1 MTNFMFISAIS
12 KLAPDDY
19 TGFTFFV
26 GCMAMMA
33 ASAFFFLSLSQ
44 FDKKWRTSVLVS
56 GLITFIAAVHYFY
69 MKEYWSM
76 NAYVEGVLST
86 DPKIL
91 GLASPTFFR
100 YVDWILTVP
109 LMCLEFY
116 LILKVAG
123 AKTGLLW
130 KMIFYSLVMLVT
142 GYMGETVC
150 KDQAALWGFISGVAY
165 FAIAY
170 EIWLG
175 SAAKMAKAA
184 GGAVLDAHKILC
196 WFVLVGWAIYPLG
209 YMIGTD
215 GWYDRIDG
223 LGLDI
228 DVVYNIADAI
238 NKIGFGLVIYNLA
251 VKSQAK
257 D

>member
-1 MTNFMFISAIS
+1 
-12 KLAPDDY
+12 
-19 TGFTFFV
+19 
-26 GCMAMMA
+26 
-33 ASAFFFLSLSQ
+33 
-44 FDKKWRTSVLVS
+44 
-56 GLITFIAAVHYFY
+56 
-69 MKEYWSM
+69 
-76 NAYVEGVLST
+76 
-86 DPKIL
+86 
-91 GLASPTFFR
+91 
-100 YVDWILTVP
+100 
-109 LMCLEFY
+109 
-116 LILKVAG
+116 
-123 AKTGLLW
+123 
-130 KMIFYSLVMLVT
+130 
-142 GYMGETVC
+142 
-150 KDQAALWGFISGVAY
+150 
-165 FAIAY
+165 
-170 EIWLG
+170 
-175 SAAKMAKAA
+175 MAKAA